1 MFYCDFMILCQCF
14 EIRNDYKNRKSTKIE
29 ENFKLNNPKLKIF
42 LKLNVKLIDVNK
54 FLYNN

>member
-1 MFYCDFMILCQCF
+1 MFCQCF